1 MGVTTAQM
9 QVFCR
14 RALGYGAADPGGT
27 LTDVIAGIVT
37 KAYQMV
43 HLPAALPGETMGHQW
58 SFNKGSGV
66 FYTRA
71 PYSTGGI
78 RSITVQAGDTL
89 AVVTGEATS
98 WTTAAAVTT
107 NGFLEIN
114 DQLYPLEARNSDTE
128 LTITSGKGPATAFS
142 TASPGASYRIVFI
155 DYSVTS
161 TGAGNLGPITYA
173 PNFGDGP
180 IKVVA
185 DTIIDDL
192 RQANVPN
199 SGRPEYASM
208 SGNVIKLWPVPDAEY
223 QLRYQYLRDISTT
236 TQTTTS
242 PMPDYCDDC
251 VYAAMSVCIAE
262 HLQSGDVSSARAY
275 FLERLRH
282 AVAADKAIKGLEYGD
297 FLGYNGDRSD
307 GLSRTRRP
315 RLYTSDVT
323 VYQNNRTSL

>member
-1 MGVTTAQM
+1 M
-9 QVFCR
+9 
-14 RALGYGAADPGGT
+14 
-27 LTDVIAGIVT
+27 
-37 KAYQMV
+37 
-43 HLPAALPGETMGHQW
+43 
-58 SFNKGSGV
+58 
-66 FYTRA
+66 
-71 PYSTGGI
+71 
-78 RSITVQAGDTL
+78 
-89 AVVTGEATS
+89 
-98 WTTAAAVTT
+98 
-107 NGFLEIN
+107 
-114 DQLYPLEARNSDTE
+114 YPLQARNSDTE

-161 TGAGNLGPITYA
+161 TGVGNLGPITYA

-208 SGNVIKLWPVPDAEY
+208 SNNVIKVWPVPDAEY
-223 QLRYQYLRDISTT
+223 QLRYQYLTDIGILSDTS
-236 TQTTTS
+236 S
-242 PMPDYCDDC
+242 PMPAYTDDC
-251 VYAAMSVCIAE
+251 LYAALSVGIAE